1 MIGSGLPRIDRPR
14 PFPEA
19 PGLAAAM
26 SRHHGRE
33 IVRPLLAGISPGPAA
48 TMRREG
54 GMAHISPA
62 IRLTSD
68 WRHSKIGTATVYEIF
83 RLEGSSIERYSKVA
97 ETMNNLIG
105 RGGARDATLR
115 RD

>member
-1 MIGSGLPRIDRPR
+1 VLARAAPGVYDAGLGSGYTRLNRPR

-19 PGLAAAM
+19 PGLAAEM

-33 IVRPLLAGISPGPAA
+33 IVRPFLAGISPGPAA

-83 RLEGSSIERYSKVA
+83 RLERAS
-97 ETMNNLIG
+97 
-105 RGGARDATLR
+105 
-115 RD
+115 